1 MYHGGRK
8 AANNKITKLTVM
20 LMFIHFLRHY
30 ALRGMLSIRLVCR
43 GHSYLYVAHTYF
55 PSVKLITRLRW

>member
-1 MYHGGRK
+1 MHHGGRK

-30 ALRGMLSIRLVCR
+30 AVRGMLSIRLVCR